1 MARHDLHGV
10 VRYLQQ
16 LAHARGSSSASDAD
30 LLERYIRHRDE
41 AAFELLVW
49 RHGAMVFNVC
59 RRLLPCEQDAEDAFQ
74 ATFLTFAR
82 KAAAINS
89 RGSLAAWLY
98 KVAYRIALAAKA
110 RTRKIATREKPGS
123 DILVAA
129 PVPDSA
135 WAELRPILD
144 EEVNRL
150 SERLRRPFV
159 LCYLE
164 GQTNEEAAQLL
175 RCPAGT
181 IFSRLARGR
190 AMLRQRLQRRG
201 VTLSLGALTAAL
213 ATHATEAMPA
223 AVLMASTVRSA
234 LLFAAGQTVGDVSAQ
249 AASLAEGV

>member
-1 MARHDLHGV
+1 MATSQLSEFLQIIRRTSARHEEATRTDAQLLDAY
-10 VRYLQQ
+10 VRS
-16 LAHARGSSSASDAD
+16 R
-30 LLERYIRHRDE
+30 EE
-41 AAFELLVW
+41 AAFAALVH
-49 RHGAMVFNVC
+49 RHGPMVWGVC
-59 RRLLPCEQDAEDAFQ
+59 RRVLGHEGDAEDAFQ

-82 KAAAINS
+82 KAGSIIS
-89 RGSLAAWLY
+89 RGSIAAWLY